1 VRGTSD
7 PVGAEESGRRASSR
21 ARPVLLVAGI
31 FLLVGAV
38 VLALFRDEVEGGALI
53 AAVMLA
59 EAGTLLALGLRERP
73 FSALPAAARLPA
85 AAPPPRGRLSTG
97 AIVAALVAIT
107 GVGVALR
114 LVGLDG
120 DLWLDEIVTVR
131 DYASQSVGVIL
142 TRYDAPNNHLLN
154 SLLAHGAIA
163 AFGYEEW
170 AIRLPALITGLATIP
185 AFFWVARP
193 LLGDARSLAAAAL
206 LAVSSQHILFSQ
218 NARGNTASLLFG
230 LLATG
235 ALVRALREDRM
246 RWWLLYVATAVL
258 CVAAVPT
265 GGFIIAAHVLVCV
278 VVAVRLRAS
287 GALAQLLGR
296 LTLVFGAIVALTL
309 QLYAP
314 VIGKIGP
321 AAQGA
326 WNEPGAGTSVLS
338 TGFLRG
344 LADDVSAGA
353 GPLVLVLAVPA
364 LVAGMLGARVL
375 LRRDWVLLVALSLG
389 PLLHA
394 GIVVV
399 RGLAFSPRFLLFL
412 VFPILLVAVEAV
424 AVVARWLASLRG
436 TSESGRRGLE
446 VAGLALAAVALALP
460 LLRTAGLDKQP
471 YREALVHA
479 RSLRPEGLVIGV
491 YHAGA
496 GVVYYGV
503 DHPDGAAL
511 VPGDTVGV
519 ARTLPDLD
527 ALLSSSRDPV
537 LVTSQESLLRD
548 SRPALLA
555 RIERDFVR
563 QETFPA
569 AIGGADLTVWLPRS

>member
-1 VRGTSD
+1 MRGTSD
-7 PVGAEESGRRASSR
+7 PAGAEESGRRTSSR
-21 ARPVLLVAGI
+21 VRVALLVTGI
-31 FLLVGAV
+31 ALLVGAA
-38 VLALFRDEVEGGALI
+38 VLALLRDEVEGGALI
-53 AAVMLA
+53 AAVMLV
-59 EAGTLLALGLRERP
+59 EAVTLLALGLRERP
-73 FSALPAAARLPA
+73 FTPLPAAARLPP
-85 AAPPPRGRLSTG
+85 AAPAPRGRLSTG
-97 AIVAALVAIT
+97 AIAAALVAIT
-107 GVGVALR
+107 GVGVMLR

-142 TRYDAPNNHLLN
+142 TRYDGPNNHLLN

-170 AIRLPALITGLATIP
+170 AIRLPALVAGVATIP

-193 LLGDARSLAAAAL
+193 LLGDVRSLAAAAL

-218 NARGNTASLLFG
+218 NARGYTASLLFG

-235 ALVRALREDRM
+235 ALVRALRDDRP

-265 GGFIIAAHVLVCV
+265 GGFVVAGHVLVCI
-278 VVAVRLRAS
+278 VVAARGRAR
-287 GALAQLLGR
+287 GAIVQLTGR
-296 LTLVFGAIVALTL
+296 LALVFGAVVALTV

-321 AAQGA
+321 AAQEA
-326 WNEPGAGTSVLS
+326 WNEPGAGSNVLS
-338 TGFLRG
+338 TGFVRG

-364 LVAGMLGARVL
+364 RVAGVLGARSL

-394 GIVVV
+394 GIVVL

-412 VFPILLVAVEAV
+412 VFPILLVTVEAV
-424 AVVARWLASLRG
+424 AVVARWLASLIG
-436 TSESGRRGLE
+436 TADSGRRGLE

-471 YREALVHA
+471 YREALAHA

-491 YHAGA
+491 YHAGS
-496 GVVYYGV
+496 GVLYYGV

-519 ARTLPDLD
+519 ARTVPDLD
-527 ALLSSSRDPV
+527 TLLGSSRDPV
-537 LVTSQESLLRD
+537 IVTSQESLLRE
-548 SRPALLA
+548 SRPALMA
-555 RIERDFVR
+555 RIERDFVPE
-563 QETFPA
+563 ETFPA
-569 AIGGADLTVWLPRS
+569 AIGGGDLTVWLRRP